1 MFLQLFTLWIY
12 RCRPKLNVTNARNCL
27 FMFKINQQIEK
38 NSLKRN
44 FYGIMNQCKHK
55 HATSLVYIIKNWE
68 LCILLITLELTLR
81 FWLIVR
87 NDLLKHYKNY
97 KNQKITFDQ
106 TREQAP
112 LTHETKCV
120 IKFLHF
126 PYKNAWARGF
136 HVVFH

>member
-1 MFLQLFTLWIY
+1 MLGTVYL
-12 RCRPKLNVTNARNCL
+12 CSKLISR
-27 FMFKINQQIEK
+27 KKK

-106 TREQAP
+106 NREQAP

-120 IKFLHF
+120 IKF
-126 PYKNAWARGF
+126 YIF
-136 HVVFH
+136 HTKMHEPEVFMLFFIK